1 MIAHVLFV
9 CSGNLC
15 RSPMAAGL
23 FACLLPEVAVTSAG
37 LDAPVGH
44 PAAPEAVAVLRSHGI
59 DLSGHRAVR
68 LSDAM
73 CRAADLI
80 LVMTVAQRREIEARH
95 PFARGK
101 VFLVREFDRVDVFDP
116 VGESRER
123 FDACYALLATGLADW
138 IAHLGYAGRRR
149 AGGWQ

>member
-1 MIAHVLFV
+1 MISRVLFV
-9 CSGNLC
+9 CSGNVC

-23 FACLLPEVAVTSAG
+23 FASLLPGVAVTSAG

-59 DLSGHRAVR
+59 DLSGHLAVR

-80 LVMTVAQRREIEARH
+80 LVMTAAQRRELETRH

-116 VGESRER
+116 VGESRAR
-123 FDACYALLATGLADW
+123 FDACYALLATGLTDW
-138 IAHLGYAGRRR
+138 VAHLGYAGRRR

>member
-1 MIAHVLFV
+1 MISRVLFV

-23 FACLLPEVAVTSAG
+23 FARLLPEVSVTSAG
-37 LDAPVGH
+37 LDAPVGE
-44 PAAPEAVAVLRSHGI
+44 PAAQEAVAVLRSHGI

-73 CRAADLI
+73 CRDADLI
-80 LVMTVAQRREIEARH
+80 LVMTVAQRRELEARH

-101 VFLVREFDRVDVFDP
+101 VFLVRAFDSVDVFDP

-138 IAHLGYAGRRR
+138 IAYLGYAGRRR